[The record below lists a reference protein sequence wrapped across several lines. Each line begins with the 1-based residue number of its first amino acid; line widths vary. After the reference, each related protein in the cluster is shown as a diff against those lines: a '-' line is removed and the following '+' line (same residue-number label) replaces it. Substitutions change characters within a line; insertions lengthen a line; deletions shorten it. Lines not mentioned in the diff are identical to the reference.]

1 MVEIS
6 LSGSG
11 EGPGWVIAPSYST
24 VWFSAMSDN
33 PGFCQVVSHGRGGIG
48 DGSRLYPAPTPE
60 RDIAETGNYAKSM
73 ARRGRGYLSQLPTA
87 APMKVA
93 TA

>member
-1 MVEIS
+1 
-6 LSGSG
+6 
-11 EGPGWVIAPSYST
+11 
-24 VWFSAMSDN
+24 MSDN
-33 PGFCQVVSHGRGGIG
+33 RTISTGRHSESGRGGIG